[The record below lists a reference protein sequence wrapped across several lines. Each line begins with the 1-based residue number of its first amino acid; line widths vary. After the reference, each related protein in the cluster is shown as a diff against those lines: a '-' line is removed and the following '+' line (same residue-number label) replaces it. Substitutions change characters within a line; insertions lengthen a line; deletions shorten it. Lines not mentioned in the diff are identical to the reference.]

1 MFLNILRQKK
11 GQALV
16 QIVVILVVL
25 IGIVALVVDV
35 GGMYLTKTQLQRM
48 ADAGAL
54 AGAAKMEYGEANAK
68 AMALSYVE
76 KNKLPSYSSNPDVYT
91 CIVDYSA
98 TKIKVTVS
106 RAAFFNFAQVLGI
119 NPPTIQATAVA
130 SRIGGLSGL
139 KPWALSGNED
149 FHYKLGD
156 AFTLKN
162 GGGSGEKSW
171 FGAIHFKNSDKN
183 GANVYR
189 NYIINGCDITM
200 SVGDLVYA
208 TPGDKAGP
216 TNQAIKKATGLSSN
230 TDYSLASTS
239 DYANVSLTSP
249 NVVFVPEVDGDLK
262 IIGFAAVYITSF
274 GMSAG
279 GGGNGTV
286 DVVFLNDTFFTGAN
300 TNVTSEFKTKL
311 EYQ

>member
-1 MFLNILRQKK
+1 MFLNLLRQKK
-11 GQALV
+11 GQTLV
-16 QIVVILVVL
+16 QIAVMLTVL
-25 IGIVALVVDV
+25 MGLVALVVDV

-54 AGAAKMEYGEANAK
+54 AGAKTLEYGETSAK
-68 AMALSYVE
+68 TMAVSYVE
-76 KNKLPSYSSNPDVYT
+76 KNKLPSYSADPDDYT
-91 CIVDYSA
+91 TNVDYSR
-98 TKIKVTVS
+98 TKIKVKVS
-106 RAAFFNFAQVLGI
+106 RVAFFTFAQVLGI
-119 NPPTIQATAVA
+119 TPPTISATAVA

-149 FHYKLGD
+149 FQYKLGH
-156 AFTLKN
+156 AFTLKD

-171 FGAIHFKNSDKN
+171 FGAIHFKSSDNN

-200 SVGDLVYA
+200 SVGDLVYL
-208 TPGDKAGP
+208 TPGNKAGP
-216 TNQAIKKATGLSSN
+216 TNQAIKTATGLSSN

-274 GMSAG
+274 GMSSS

-286 DVVFLNDTFFTGAN
+286 DVVFLNDTFFTGTN